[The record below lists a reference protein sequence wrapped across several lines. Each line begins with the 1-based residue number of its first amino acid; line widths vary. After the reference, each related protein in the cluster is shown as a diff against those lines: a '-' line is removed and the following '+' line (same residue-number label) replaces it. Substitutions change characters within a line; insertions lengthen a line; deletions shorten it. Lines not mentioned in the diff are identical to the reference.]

1 MNALQRWTL
10 IDNEH
15 PSRSSS
21 GKAPRTPVIDDER
34 WIVAPV
40 KQGEFRFRLLRL
52 SGGRREGVEVLEVET
67 ETFRA
72 AILPTRGMSLW
83 KAWLDDFEVGWQS
96 PVFGPIHPSFVPVYD
111 PSGIGWLDGFD
122 ELVVRCGLES
132 NGAPDFDAQGKL
144 KHPLHGKIGN
154 IPAQSLTV
162 IVDPEA
168 GSLAVVGTVCETRF
182 LVQSLELQVQYKF
195 QLNQPSIECV
205 DTVTNRSTRPSSMQ
219 MLYHIN
225 IGSPVLEAGSRVVF
239 PFAEL
244 APRDA
249 RAIEGID
256 SWDTYLGPTAGYS
269 EQVYFAKPLSAA
281 NGWTSSLL
289 HNASRSRGVAVGFD
303 TRTLPFLNLWK
314 NTAAEQDGYVT
325 GLEPATGFPNP
336 RSFEE
341 EQGRVVGL
349 KGGESRSFHWR
360 MDVLNGAEAV
370 QEKLFEIAK
379 LIATTGSS
387 ISSRIHRA
395 HNPKWSRG

>member
-21 GKAPRTPVIDDER
+21 GKAPRIPVIDDDC

-40 KQGEFRFRLLRL
+40 NNGEFRFRLMKL
-52 SGGRREGVEVLEVET
+52 SGGRREGVEVLEIET
-67 ETFRA
+67 KTFRA

-96 PVFGPIHPSFVPVYD
+96 PVVGPIHPNFVPIYD

-154 IPAQSLTV
+154 IPAQSLSV
-162 IVDPEA
+162 MVDPEA

-182 LVQSLELQVQYKF
+182 LVRSLELQVHYNF
-195 QLNQPSIECV
+195 QLHQPSIECV

-225 IGSPVLEAGSRVVF
+225 VGSPVLEEGSRVVF
-239 PFAEL
+239 PFSEL

-249 RAIEGID
+249 RALEGID
-256 SWDTYLGPTAGYS
+256 CWDTYLGPTAGYS
-269 EQVYFAKPLSAA
+269 EQVYFARPLAA
-281 NGWTSSLL
+281 SNGWSSSLL
-289 HNASRSRGVAVGFD
+289 HNAARSRGVGLDFD

-341 EQGRVVGL
+341 ELGRVVGL
-349 KGGESRSFHWR
+349 LGGESRSFHWR
-360 MDVLNGAEAV
+360 LNILNGTEAV
-370 QEKLFEIAK
+370 QEKLIDIAK
-379 LIATTGSS
+379 LSATASASASG
-387 ISSRIHRA
+387 RIHRKP
-395 HNPKWSRG
+395 NPKWSRG